1 MPPLQWGHK
10 ARTSSVMGF
19 SRSNLGKR
27 CYAPETKTEFLQEG
41 VVWRMG
47 RGHHGTI
54 LTIAL
59 LSKYLYS

>member
-1 MPPLQWGHK
+1 
-10 ARTSSVMGF
+10 MGF

-41 VVWRMG
+41 AVWRMG